1 MRLYICT
8 PPRKRNLIR
17 LLYAAALFALCLR
30 APGQNSGA
38 GGNTAKA
45 QLHISAIVVPVVLPL
60 QAPGR
65 EYLKNRAVIYDLRPQ
80 TQQLSISQELRP
92 MQIAASAGVTRQE
105 LVRITTVVAK

>member
-1 MRLYICT
+1 
-8 PPRKRNLIR
+8 
-17 LLYAAALFALCLR
+17 
-30 APGQNSGA
+30 
-38 GGNTAKA
+38 
-45 QLHISAIVVPVVLPL
+45 VVLPL

-65 EYLKNRAVIYDLRPQ
+65 EHRKNQAVIYDLRPQ